1 MYSYNIAGEDIGSS
15 DASGSALGNVTEMN
29 YPCRVWAKNNQRMI
43 RRGGKGFVIAI
54 IDTGINKKH
63 KVFQNGNKIHP
74 ESKNFVDAN
83 EKDFNDEDGHGTQC
97 AGIAAGLKISEGGF
111 EYDGGVASEATLL
124 ICKVCRKKN
133 HVEVKKVA
141 QALLHIAKVQKKQT
155 VHVVSISLGFTE
167 LKPENSTY
175 LEKCINRLTSMG
187 IICVAASGNDGNAP
201 NIQAPF
207 PAKYDNVF
215 SIGAHDQYW
224 KIAQF
229 CGDPKGRY
237 EIDYTTLGVNVAAP
251 TIGFTKNYK
260 ALGKTVLVH
269 VPPETALG
277 TFSGTSMAA
286 PVVAGLIVWVLER
299 ELGHKID
306 ETILQ
311 ERKKRVDDSL
321 KLMVDLKSEIIP
333 LCPGD
338 VFTDDEN
345 ADENDAELR
354 QALLNEA

>member
-1 MYSYNIAGEDIGSS
+1 MYSYNITGEEIGSS

-29 YPCRVWAKNNQRMI
+29 YPCRVWATKNQRMI

-97 AGIAAGLKISEGGF
+97 AGIAAGLKISEGDF

-124 ICKVCRKKN
+124 ICKVCRKIK

-141 QALLHIAKVQKKQT
+141 QALLHIAKVHKKTT

-175 LEKCINRLTSMG
+175 LEECINCLTSMG

-237 EIDYTTLGVNVAAP
+237 KIDYTTLGVNVAAP
-251 TIGFTKNYK
+251 TIGFTKK
-260 ALGKTVLVH
+260 ALGKT

-299 ELGHKID
+299 EFGREIG
-306 ETILQ
+306 ETNLQ
-311 ERKKRVDDSL
+311 ERKQQVDLSL
-321 KLMVDLKSEIIP
+321 KQMVDLNSDIKP
-333 LCPGD
+333 LCPRY